1 MAKHTKGASRTKK
14 SSKNVAG
21 TEKPNKSAPRRQKS
35 LIGFSGW
42 NLFMRE
48 LSGPV
53 WRRLAGKDRFRYA
66 SALWRSLS
74 RAERGEYDARAVVIR
89 EDAQRLRENPA
100 GDQWILAEDNGSA
113 VAAEARTVADD
124 PGLEVPR
131 AESMWRAHSD
141 DSSTPPSAYS
151 AADTTSYDAGV
162 PLPGFQDYT
171 TRWQLP
177 PSQSSGHVDS
187 AMPHVAGLSDTPHSP
202 WPISQNVCAPFPDS
216 MVSPARYCDRSLS
229 SSTAVT
235 QAHSPML
242 GTDLLVA
249 IESGR
254 DFCQWTQPG
263 TQSADN
269 GMSRSAAQVMDSSNE
284 SHYSTG
290 QALSGADASSVD
302 FCAGDSSGGAAQ
314 ALAILPA
321 NVQQEEFV
329 AAEEWIAFI
338 NRLLVADENSAH
350 APSPISFAHETL
362 GRCSPASQAV
372 IELMA
377 GTLRHGGG
385 ESFYPTPSPSVGSPT
400 EMAGD
405 AFCEVGSPGLSAV
418 DASSR
423 TEHYEDPPLTPS
435 TLVASPHKGWSKAT
449 EPGSSGGDSTAPAA
463 PFMAMI
469 LEVASL
475 ASERYG
481 ATSTI

>member
-1 MAKHTKGASRTKK
+1 MK
-14 SSKNVAG
+14 
-21 TEKPNKSAPRRQKS
+21 
-35 LIGFSGW
+35 
-42 NLFMRE
+42 E

-53 WRRLAGKDRFRYA
+53 WRRLASKDRFRYA
-66 SALWRSLS
+66 SALWRALS
-74 RAERGEYDARAVVIR
+74 RAERGEYDARAVAIR
-89 EDAQRLRENPA
+89 EDAQRLRENPVE
-100 GDQWILAEDNGSA
+100 DQWVLVEANGSA

-124 PGLEVPR
+124 PGVGVPR
-131 AESMWRAHSD
+131 AEPMWRAHSD
-141 DSSTPPSAYS
+141 HSSTTPSAYP

-229 SSTAVT
+229 WSTPVT
-235 QAHSPML
+235 QANSPML
-242 GTDLLVA
+242 GTDLLDA

-263 TQSADN
+263 MQSADN
-269 GMSRSAAQVMDSSNE
+269 GMSWSAAQVMDLSNG

-302 FCAGDSSGGAAQ
+302 FCAGDSSGGAVQ
-314 ALAILPA
+314 AWAILPA
-321 NVQQEEFV
+321 NAQQEEFV
-329 AAEEWIAFI
+329 AAEEWTAFI

-372 IELMA
+372 IELLA

-385 ESFYPTPSPSVGSPT
+385 DSLYPTPSPSVGSPT
-400 EMAGD
+400 KMAGD
-405 AFCEVGSPGLSAV
+405 AFCEVGSPGLSAA
-418 DASSR
+418 DAPSGSR
-423 TEHYEDPPLTPS
+423 IEHYEDPPLTPS
-435 TLVASPHKGWSKAT
+435 TLVASPHEGWSKST
-449 EPGSSGGDSTAPAA
+449 EPGSSGGDSTTAA

>member
-1 MAKHTKGASRTKK
+1 MAKHTKGALRAKK
-14 SSKNVAG
+14 SSQNVAR
-21 TEKPNKSAPRRQKS
+21 TEKPNKSAPRGQKT
-35 LIGFSGW
+35 LIRFSGW

-74 RAERGEYDARAVVIR
+74 RAERGEYDARAVAIR

-141 DSSTPPSAYS
+141 HSSTPPSAYS

-162 PLPGFQDYT
+162 PLPGSQDYT
-171 TRWQLP
+171 TRW
-177 PSQSSGHVDS
+177 
-187 AMPHVAGLSDTPHSP
+187 
-202 WPISQNVCAPFPDS
+202 
-216 MVSPARYCDRSLS
+216 
-229 SSTAVT
+229 
-235 QAHSPML
+235 
-242 GTDLLVA
+242 
-249 IESGR
+249 
-254 DFCQWTQPG
+254 
-263 TQSADN
+263 
-269 GMSRSAAQVMDSSNE
+269 
-284 SHYSTG
+284 
-290 QALSGADASSVD
+290 ALSGADASSVD

-321 NVQQEEFV
+321 NAQQEEFV
-329 AAEEWIAFI
+329 AAEEWTAFI

-350 APSPISFAHETL
+350 APSPISFVHETL

-372 IELMA
+372 IELLA

-405 AFCEVGSPGLSAV
+405 TFCEVGSPGLSAA
-418 DASSR
+418 DAPSR
-423 TEHYEDPPLTPS
+423 MEYYEDPPLTPPA
-435 TLVASPHKGWSKAT
+435 LVPRSHERWLQST
-449 EPGSSGGDSTAPAA
+449 EPGSSGGDSTAPVA
-463 PFMAMI
+463 PFGAMI
-469 LEVASL
+469 LETASL
-475 ASERYG
+475 ASERCG
-481 ATSTI
+481 ATSTA